1 LKDINDITLGDG
13 DLVLFTKKEN
23 EFIAYGI
30 VYDNKIISKYSIHTK
45 LKQIYKI
52 IQLSDREKN
61 IKNNLLDRVKRIND
75 ANLARKELKFLSAK
89 DQVIGNSYCT
99 VSGEIYLYVGKCS
112 IERYK
117 NLFLAQ
123 AKTETVDGYGY
134 IYIGYVNY
142 DINYNIKCER
152 LFTRPALENTIINS
166 GTTSIY
172 LNKNK
177 KRFVKKCEY
186 KVPVINKNFVY
197 YAIDKSNNIYMY
209 DKVNIKKL

>member
-1 LKDINDITLGDG
+1 
-13 DLVLFTKKEN
+13 
-23 EFIAYGI
+23 
-30 VYDNKIISKYSIHTK
+30 
-45 LKQIYKI
+45 
-52 IQLSDREKN
+52 
-61 IKNNLLDRVKRIND
+61 
-75 ANLARKELKFLSAK
+75 
-89 DQVIGNSYCT
+89 
-99 VSGEIYLYVGKCS
+99 LYVGKCS

-123 AKTETVDGYGY
+123 AKTETVEGYGY
-134 IYIGYVNY
+134 IYIGYVNF

-166 GTTSIY
+166 GTKSIY